1 MKNLLWLIPVLPLL
15 GALVNGLWGNRRA
28 WSKHT
33 TSWVA
38 LAASGLS
45 LAAAIAAIADWALT
59 VGTHAVH
66 VNRLFTWIPVGEMTT
81 EGGFL
86 VNLSIDAALRID
98 PLSAVM
104 LFFVTF
110 VGFLIHVYS
119 VAYMHDEPASAFA
132 R

>member
-1 MKNLLWLIPVLPLL
+1 MKNLLWLIPLLPLL
-15 GALVNGLWGNRRA
+15 GAVVNGLWGSRRA

-45 LAAAIAAIADWALT
+45 LVAAIAAIADWALT
-59 VGTHAVH
+59 VGTHGVH

-81 EGGFL
+81 AGGFL
-86 VNLSIDAALRID
+86 ANLSVDFSLRLD

-119 VAYMHDEPASAFA
+119 VSYMH
-132 R
+132 